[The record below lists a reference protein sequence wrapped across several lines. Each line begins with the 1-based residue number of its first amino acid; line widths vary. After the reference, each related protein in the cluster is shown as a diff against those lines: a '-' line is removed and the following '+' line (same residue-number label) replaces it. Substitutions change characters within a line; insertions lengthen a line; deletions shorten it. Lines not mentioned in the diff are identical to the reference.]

1 MLKSLAGS
9 LSLLARFCSPQ
20 TLALAGQDLV
30 GDKRAG
36 LASVGAGRVNGHPH
50 HCSPVHQPLGSPARH
65 SGEVEV
71 LRVLVVS
78 GSGRPRYLCLC

>member
-1 MLKSLAGS
+1 MLKSLEGS

-36 LASVGAGRVNGHPH
+36 LASVGAVNGHPH
-50 HCSPVHQPLGSPARH
+50 HCSPVHQPLGSLARH